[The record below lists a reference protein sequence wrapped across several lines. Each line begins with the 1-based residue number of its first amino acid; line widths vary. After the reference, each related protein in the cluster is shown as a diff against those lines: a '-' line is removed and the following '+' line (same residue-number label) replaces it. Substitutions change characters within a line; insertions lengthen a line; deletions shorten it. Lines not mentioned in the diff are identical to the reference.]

1 MKISRAT
8 TATRQITITIF
19 GAASVA
25 VALRATSAGLVKA
38 ALSTGK
44 RLQQSRSDMR
54 IPQAS

>member
-1 MKISRAT
+1 MSR
-8 TATRQITITIF
+8 

-25 VALRATSAGLVKA
+25 VARRATFARLAKA

-54 IPQAS
+54 IRQAS